1 MPPER
6 KQSGYY
12 YPNKFALIT
21 IQAMEEV
28 MGENGLKAILNLAGL
43 PHLIG
48 NYPQDNLEK
57 EFDFADYTALNV
69 ALEEMYGPRGGRGLA
84 LRAGRAT
91 FSQGLRAFGALAGVG
106 DLAFKVL
113 PLNAKLKI
121 GVPAMANIF
130 SQFSDQ
136 ISNVYEDGTDKI
148 IYTIERNPICWER
161 TSDRPV
167 CFVAQGLLQEG
178 LRWVSGGSEFK
189 VDETTCMAK
198 GDDICRFTIYKEPL
212 SS

>member
-1 MPPER
+1 MAKAIE
-6 KQSGYY
+6 KAGYY
-12 YPNKFALIT
+12 YPNKFARIT
-21 IQAMEEV
+21 LEAMEEV
-28 MGENGLKAILNLAGL
+28 MGENGVKAVLNMAGL
-43 PHLIG
+43 PELIG
-48 NYPQDNLEK
+48 NYPPDNLEK

-91 FSQGLRAFGALAGVG
+91 FAQGLRAFGALAGVG

-130 SQFSDQ
+130 MQFSDQ
-136 ISNVYEDGTDKI
+136 ISNVYDEGDKI
-148 IYTIERNPICWER
+148 IYTIERSPVCWKREA
-161 TSDRPV
+161 DRPV
-167 CFVAQGLLQEG
+167 CFVAVGLLQEG
-178 LRWVSGGSEFK
+178 LRWVSGGQEFK

-198 GDDICRFTIYKEPL
+198 GDDMCRFTIYKEPIG
-212 SS
+212 

>member
-6 KQSGYY
+6 KQAGYY
-12 YPNKFALIT
+12 YPNKFARIT
-21 IQAMEEV
+21 IEAMEEV

-43 PHLIG
+43 GALIG
-48 NYPQDNLEK
+48 NYPADNLEK

-69 ALEEMYGPRGGRGLA
+69 ALEDMYGPRGGRGLA

-91 FSQGLRAFGALAGVG
+91 FAQGLRAFGALAGVG

-136 ISNVYEDGTDKI
+136 ISNVYEEGNDRI
-148 IYTIERNPICWER
+148 IYTLERCPMCWDR
-161 TSDRPV
+161 KSDRAV
-167 CFVAQGLLQEG
+167 CFVGQGLLQEG
-178 LRWVSGGSEFK
+178 LRWVSGGHEFK
-189 VDETTCMAK
+189 VDMEALYRK
-198 GDDICRFTIYKEPL
+198 G
-212 SS
+212 